1 MSALGLSAAAPASA
15 RLSVSAEPAHLRLRG
30 GRTIPSA
37 WKPTPLL
44 LTSSRSAAASRR
56 ASLPIRASAAAGA
69 EGAAG
74 DAAGSAA
81 QGGMTYKDAGVDID
95 AGAELVR
102 RIAKM
107 TPGIGGFGGLYPF
120 GDHYLVA
127 GTDGVGTKLK
137 LAFAMDKH
145 DTIGIDLVAMSV
157 NDIITSGASPLFF
170 LDYFASSK
178 LEVDQAEQGCSKREV
193 ATLALSSSSTTFYF
207 HKLEVDQ
214 AKAGHQGDRGRM
226 QAVRLCAAAATCT
239 CAYHSPLLAITP
251 HHPHHPI
258 TPIAPIAPTIRSSR
272 ELWTNASSEDCVRM
286 HTGETVCAAAADG
299 APVCVCMQYTCGNLP
314 SLLSVISLPP
324 PPPHQVIKGIVG
336 RLQAVRLCAAGRG
349 GAWEMQKRG
358 AGVGGEGGRGGTAGA
373 VASGRGAVGP
383 ESSQDLPSTSSHFSS
398 FSSTNQTAEMPGFY
412 ADKEYDLSGFGSGA
426 CEDSLNLLSIS
437 SPVFSTNQTAE
448 MPGFYADKEYD
459 LSGFAVGAVKKA
471 ELIDGSGI
479 RKGDKIIE
487 SFNALSLLSPLRP
500 YLFATSRVV
509 DASGASLSDPLPGA
523 PAGVTIG
530 GALLELP

>member
-157 NDIITSGASPLFF
+157 NDIITSGARPLFF

-178 LEVDQAEQGCSKREV
+178 LEVDQAEQ
-193 ATLALSSSSTTFYF
+193 
-207 HKLEVDQ
+207 
-214 AKAGHQGDRGRM
+214 
-226 QAVRLCAAAATCT
+226 
-239 CAYHSPLLAITP
+239 
-251 HHPHHPI
+251 
-258 TPIAPIAPTIRSSR
+258 
-272 ELWTNASSEDCVRM
+272 
-286 HTGETVCAAAADG
+286 
-299 APVCVCMQYTCGNLP
+299 
-314 SLLSVISLPP
+314 
-324 PPPHQVIKGIVG
+324 VIKGIVDGCKQSDCVLLGGEVRG
-336 RLQAVRLCAAGRG
+336 RCRRGGRVWGVRVGVVALLALLPVGEVRLGQVGEGKGGWGEVRGRCRRG
-349 GAWEMQKRG
+349 GRVWGVR
-358 AGVGGEGGRGGTAGA
+358 VGGREGGVIISWQVLLPLEGTPLSAWQGGDVRG
-373 VASGRGAVGP
+373 
-383 ESSQDLPSTSSHFSS
+383 
-398 FSSTNQTAEMPGFY
+398 
-412 ADKEYDLSGFGSGA
+412 
-426 CEDSLNLLSIS
+426 
-437 SPVFSTNQTAE
+437 TAE

-500 YLFATSRVV
+500 YLFAPSRVV

-530 GALLELP
+530 GALLEPTVIYVRQVLDIIKGGGVHGIAHITGGGFTENIPRIFPEGLAAKADMTAWEEPPIFKWLRKAGNIAEDEMRRVFNLGIGMVLIVDAEASKRIIESNPSAVLVGEVVEGEGVIFS